1 MRDVCFRKAD
11 PGDIERM
18 AELDAVCFSAPWTK
32 QAFEREIYENSLA
45 RYLVCET
52 GGDFAGY
59 AGLWV
64 IVDEGHITN
73 VAVHPDF
80 RRFGVGAALLAALM
94 DWTEKE
100 DLLRNF
106 TLEARVSN
114 EIAICMY
121 EKAGFVS
128 CGLRKGY
135 YADTADTKEDA
146 LIMWRSCR
154 A

>member
-1 MRDVCFRKAD
+1 MRELCFRKAG

-32 QAFEREIYENSLA
+32 RDFEREIYENSLA
-45 RYLVCET
+45 RYIVCET
-52 GGDFAGY
+52 GDNFAGY

-64 IVDEGHITN
+64 IIDEGHITN
-73 VAVHPDF
+73 MAVRPDF
-80 RRFGVGAALLAALM
+80 RGFGIGAALLAALM
-94 DWTEKE
+94 DWAKKEERLEK
-100 DLLRNF
+100 F

-114 EIAICMY
+114 KIAIHMY

-128 CGLRKGY
+128 CGRRKGY
-135 YADTADTKEDA
+135 YADTAETKEDA
-146 LIMWRSCR
+146 LIMWRFCR